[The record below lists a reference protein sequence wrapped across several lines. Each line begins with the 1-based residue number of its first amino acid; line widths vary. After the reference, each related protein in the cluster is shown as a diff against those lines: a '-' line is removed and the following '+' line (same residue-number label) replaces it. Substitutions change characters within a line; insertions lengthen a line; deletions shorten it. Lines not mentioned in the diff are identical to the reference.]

1 MNRILF
7 VCTGNTCRS
16 PMAEGLF
23 RQLAAEAG
31 LRVEVRSAGVAARPG
46 SPISENAQ
54 RLLQERAAEGPAASS
69 PVTEEAIAWADLV
82 LTMTVGHKA
91 VLVKTFPAA
100 LDKTYTLKEF
110 VREAD
115 ASAAEERD
123 RLAAELALK
132 QALGEQVTDEE
143 RRKLMELER
152 EAPDLD
158 VADPYGGS
166 LDRYRACADELA
178 QHLRLLADKLKR
190 TQS

>member
-91 VLVKTFPAA
+91 VLVKTFPA
-100 LDKTYTLKEF
+100 
-110 VREAD
+110 
-115 ASAAEERD
+115 
-123 RLAAELALK
+123 
-132 QALGEQVTDEE
+132 
-143 RRKLMELER
+143 
-152 EAPDLD
+152 
-158 VADPYGGS
+158 
-166 LDRYRACADELA
+166 
-178 QHLRLLADKLKR
+178 
-190 TQS
+190 